1 MCAKH
6 VRIPGLSIPNM
17 LGEDKVK
24 CGHRD
29 NIIPAK
35 KLLMAQRNP
44 RLNKDKEIFLQFIHQ
59 FAG

>member
-1 MCAKH
+1 
-6 VRIPGLSIPNM
+6 M

-24 CGHRD
+24 CGHGD